1 MEKYTV
7 SRELAQKLKDAG
19 YPQKSFWSFGGDP
32 LVDDKLQILDCG
44 RVYHLKRDDK
54 SWVFYAAPLSDE
66 LLEQLPRSIPSKIYD
81 GKKAE
86 LWLRKDDGK
95 YFVWYY
101 VTGIEDVESDFGAHA
116 DMPANA
122 LAKLWLWAKENG
134 HLKPKGSE
142 ES

>member
-7 SRELAQKLKDAG
+7 SRELAQKLKEAG
-19 YPQKSFWSFGGDP
+19 YPQEAEHHWCYEFDVNNYKTGEK
-32 LVDDKLQILDCG
+32 V
-44 RVYHLKRDDK
+44 VYHKDWLWYHDTQDMAIC
-54 SWVFYAAPLSDE
+54 AAPLSDE

-122 LAKLWLWAKENG
+122 LAKLWLWAKANG
-134 HLKPKGSE
+134 HLKPKNF
-142 ES
+142 